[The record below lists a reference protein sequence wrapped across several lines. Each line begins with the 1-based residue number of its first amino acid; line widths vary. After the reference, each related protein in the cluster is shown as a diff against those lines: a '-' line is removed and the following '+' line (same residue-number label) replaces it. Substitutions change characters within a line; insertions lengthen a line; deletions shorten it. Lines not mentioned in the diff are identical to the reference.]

1 MTIRTPAD
9 PARAAPPADVRP
21 AGLRSAHDPAPP
33 IDWVFFGLLGLF
45 WGSSY
50 LFIKIGVE
58 TLPTFMLIA
67 GRLGIGALLLA
78 TVLLVAR
85 ERLPRSPRTYGHLVV
100 LALINIVVPFTLI
113 TWGEQSIDSALAAI
127 LNSTVP
133 LFTIVL
139 AALVFADEA
148 ITVNRVVGL
157 AVGFAGVVILTSRSL
172 GGSES
177 SLLGELA
184 MIGSSISYACGNVYA
199 RRMVHGLRPMVPAFF
214 QVFFAFLVTVTLAL
228 LTEAPWSVPIR
239 ADGAFAVLWL
249 GVFGSGLAYLLFYR
263 LLRDL
268 GSTRTS
274 LVAYLL
280 PIVGIVLGYVV
291 LGETIDGRIILGTA
305 LIIGG
310 VALVNSRYGRRRIY
324 GRAPSVGAAAAG
336 AGAIHPSRPPAD
348 PGEPH
353 PETDSAPSLA
363 PDRG

>member
-1 MTIRTPAD
+1 MTTRTPAD
-9 PARAAPPADVRP
+9 APRAPAQPPVV
-21 AGLRSAHDPAPP
+21 RSAHDPAAP

-67 GRLGIGALLLA
+67 GRLGIGSLLLVA
-78 TVLLVAR
+78 VLLVAR
-85 ERLPRSPRTYGHLVV
+85 EPLPRSRRVYGHLVV

-139 AALVFADEA
+139 AALAFADEA
-148 ITVNRVVGL
+148 ITMNRIVGL
-157 AVGFAGVVILTSRSL
+157 VVGFAGVVILTSRSL

-177 SLLGELA
+177 NLLGELA
-184 MIGSSISYACGNVYA
+184 MIGSSISYAAGNVYA
-199 RRMVHGLRPMVPAFF
+199 RKMVRGLRPMVPAFF
-214 QVFFAFLVTVTLAL
+214 QVFIAFLITASLAL
-228 LTEAPWSVPIR
+228 LTEAPLGVAIR
-239 ADGAFAVLWL
+239 PDAAFAVLWL
-249 GVFGSGLAYLLFYR
+249 GVFGSGIAYLLFFR
-263 LLRDL
+263 LLRDW

-280 PIVGIVLGYVV
+280 PIVGIVLGYAV
-291 LGETIDGRIILGTA
+291 LGETIDARIVLGTA

-324 GRAPSVGAAAAG
+324 GRSAAAPPVAAQDAG
-336 AGAIHPSRPPAD
+336 PHVASDHDAATPAA
-348 PGEPH
+348 PG
-353 PETDSAPSLA
+353 
-363 PDRG
+363 G

>member
-1 MTIRTPAD
+1 MSTRAPVDAPDATRTVPEAAAGTPRIRT
-9 PARAAPPADVRP
+9 
-21 AGLRSAHDPAPP
+21 AHDPAAP

-67 GRLGIGALLLA
+67 GRLGIGSLLLA
-78 TVLLVAR
+78 AVLLVAR
-85 ERLPRSPRTYGHLVV
+85 ERLPRSPRIYGHLVV
-100 LALINIVVPFTLI
+100 LALINIVIPFTLI

-133 LFTIVL
+133 LFTIVF
-139 AALVFADEA
+139 AALVFVDEA
-148 ITVNRVVGL
+148 ITVNRIVGL

-184 MIGSSISYACGNVYA
+184 MIGSSISYAVGNVYA
-199 RRMVHGLRPMVPAFF
+199 RKMVRGLRPMVPAFF
-214 QVFFAFLVTVTLAL
+214 QVFIAFLITASLAL
-228 LTEAPWSVPIR
+228 LTEAPLGVAIQPD
-239 ADGAFAVLWL
+239 AAFAVLWL
-249 GVFGSGLAYLLFYR
+249 GILGSGLAYLLFYR
-263 LLRDL
+263 LLRDW

-291 LGETIDGRIILGTA
+291 LGETVDARIVLGTA

-324 GRAPSVGAAAAG
+324 GRAVSVQPVAAPAPTAPVAPGPDPASPAAG
-336 AGAIHPSRPPAD
+336 G
-348 PGEPH
+348 G
-353 PETDSAPSLA
+353 
-363 PDRG
+363 